1 MGIIWIEYTCT
12 LSLLAAMSSK
22 KSSKRAPPAR
32 ELDLSNAT
40 RGVWLLKVPNY
51 LANVWQLASNNSE
64 LGVMRI
70 KS

>member
-1 MGIIWIEYTCT
+1 
-12 LSLLAAMSSK
+12 MSSK
-22 KSSKRAPPAR
+22 KSSKHAPTAR
-32 ELDLSNAT
+32 ELDLSHAT

-51 LANVWQLASNNSE
+51 LADVWQLATSNSE

>member
-1 MGIIWIEYTCT
+1 MHIDLYLCP
-12 LSLLAAMSSK
+12 SRAAMSSK
-22 KSSKRAPPAR
+22 KSSKHAPTAR
-32 ELDLSNAT
+32 ELDLSHAT

-51 LANVWQLASNNSE
+51 LADVWQLATSNSE